1 MTDKIDEMNDVRNA
15 LIGTLPQSQVDD
27 FLQKMVVATDKS
39 IAAGN
44 TAKNTAKAITKN
56 LEKYY
61 SNRSDIP
68 KIQGEIQDYVEVVEK
83 AAKRITAVKA
93 EMNPFINKPSP
104 RIRQIFWMKSLLL
117 RAVQGMG
124 MGEKWMKKPRKKS

>member
-1 MTDKIDEMNDVRNA
+1 
-15 LIGTLPQSQVDD
+15 
-27 FLQKMVVATDKS
+27 MVVATDKS

-61 SNRSDIP
+61 SDRSDIP

-93 EMNPFINKPSP
+93 EMNPFINKPSAKNKANVW
-104 RIRQIFWMKSLLL
+104 RKLLLL

-124 MGEKWMKKPRKKS
+124 MGEKRMKKP